1 VLLHQP
7 STTFNYITAMSDTQK
22 NAVVTG
28 SAQGIGRCVARTFAE
43 KGWKVFL
50 IDVQEV
56 REHVHPSKRTSL
68 S

>member
-1 VLLHQP
+1 
-7 STTFNYITAMSDTQK
+7 MSDTQK

-28 SAQGIGRCVARTFAE
+28 SAQGIGRCIARTFAE

-56 REHVHPSKRTSL
+56 RQHFHPVEIAFQS
-68 S
+68 